1 MDGVTKKDFLILLDR
16 SFGVPSRAIGQI
28 DVSRTHLH
36 FDLEAAYVTVVRQ
49 GLPEFTIN
57 GRPIRVDDASERE
70 RSPRREDKVFEKWDR
85 KPKKGGQKGKW

>member
-1 MDGVTKKDFLILLDR
+1 
-16 SFGVPSRAIGQI
+16 
-28 DVSRTHLH
+28 
-36 FDLEAAYVTVVRQ
+36 VVRQ

-85 KPKKGGQKGKW
+85 KPKKGGKKGKW

>member
-1 MDGVTKKDFLILLDR
+1 
-16 SFGVPSRAIGQI
+16 
-28 DVSRTHLH
+28 LH

-70 RSPRREDKVFEKWDR
+70 RAPRMREDKVFEKWDS
-85 KPKKGGQKGKW
+85 KPKKGGKKGKW